1 MLSLQSGQG
10 DDSIKS
16 LKTENAKLK
25 SSVKAKDKELANFI
39 KKVNAGFLM
48 ASFNVFPMCGI
59 DLFHNVFLRIQE
71 EELNKQI
78 EVTMIKLI
86 EVTVEKLIKL
96 IEVTV
101 EKLIKLIEVTVEKLI
116 KLIEVT
122 VEEL

>member
-25 SSVKAKDKELANFI
+25 SSVKAKDKELADYR

-59 DLFHNVFLRIQE
+59 DLFHNVFFTNAGRR
-71 EELNKQI
+71 
-78 EVTMIKLI
+78 
-86 EVTVEKLIKL
+86 VE
-96 IEVTV
+96 
-101 EKLIKLIEVTVEKLI
+101 
-116 KLIEVT
+116 
-122 VEEL
+122 